1 MTPYLRYAAQVLGLG
16 LTLAEVK
23 RGFVDHAK
31 R

>member
-16 LTLAEVK
+16 LALEEVK
-23 RGFVDHAK
+23 RGFVDRAE